1 LAITVAQ
8 PHLSGRVDV
17 PSKAGERATID
28 SIDHPVPGREKGMT
42 KVASFEISYTQ
53 FVDPTGRA
61 VGTLPDFAREP
72 AALVPL
78 YRGMMLTRR
87 FDAKAI
93 ALQRTG
99 RLGTYA
105 SSLGQ
110 EAVTVGL
117 ASAMRP
123 EDVLLPSYRETGAQL
138 WRGVS
143 LQELLLY
150 WGGDERGS
158 DFAGPRADF
167 PVAVPIA
174 SQCLHATGAA
184 YAFKLRREPRV
195 AVCVSGDGSTSNGAF
210 YEAINTAGAW
220 RVPAVFVI
228 NNNQWAISL
237 PRSAQTAAATLAQ
250 KAIAAGIPGTQVDGN
265 DVIAV
270 RHLVERA
277 IERARVG
284 EGPSVVEA
292 LTYRMSDHTT
302 ADDAS
307 RYRDAEAVSGQ
318 WANDPVARLRH
329 FLSEAGAWTKAD
341 EERLVDELNR
351 EIDDAVER
359 YLATPG
365 QPPEAMF
372 DHLYA
377 ELPRVLVGQRTAVAA
392 AVAGGGHG

>member
-1 LAITVAQ
+1 MTRVA
-8 PHLSGRVDV
+8 R
-17 PSKAGERATID
+17 
-28 SIDHPVPGREKGMT
+28 
-42 KVASFEISYTQ
+42 FEIGYTQ
-53 FVDPTGRA
+53 FVDPAGKP
-61 VGTLPDFAREP
+61 VGPLPEFAQEP
-72 AALVPL
+72 KALLPL

-110 EAVTVGL
+110 EAVTVGV
-117 ASAMRP
+117 ASAMRA

-143 LQELLLY
+143 LLELLLY

-158 DFAGPRADF
+158 DFKGPRADF

-237 PRSAQTAAATLAQ
+237 PRSSQTAAATLAQ
-250 KAIAAGIPGTQVDGN
+250 KAIAAGIPGIQVDGN

-277 IERARVG
+277 IERARGG

-307 RYRDAEAVSGQ
+307 RYREAGQVSAQ
-318 WANDPVARLRH
+318 WASDPVARLRH
-329 FLSEAGAWTKAD
+329 FLTEAGAWTKAD
-341 EERLVDELNR
+341 EERLVDQLNR
-351 EIDDAVER
+351 EIDAAVER

-365 QPPEAMF
+365 QPPTAMF

-377 ELPRVLVGQRTAVAA
+377 ELPRALAGQRMALVAA
-392 AVAGGGHG
+392 GAGGSDA